1 MNDNQKETKASQS
14 PIRKFAARGGGGIVT
29 WSIDHPYY
37 IISFYLGVA
46 ILAVL
51 AIFFFMPRR
60 LMPYVESPMVGVI
73 TMMPGLS
80 SEEMEIYISKPIEEQ
95 LVNVKN
101 LHYIRSTSQD
111 GFSIVSLEF
120 NYGTDMK
127 KALFDVQALM
137 NIVQSNLPATG
148 ANLKPSWVVA
158 IDPLN
163 IPVLS
168 LSLKGKGWDNI
179 KLREFA
185 DNEVVNRLK
194 TIPDVYSVVPFGG
207 YRRQLQIVVDRNKL
221 AAYRLSILDVKNA
234 IDKFNV
240 TRPGG
245 TLTYGSHEAIVR
257 VDTRAIK
264 AENILNYPIAAVTGA
279 PGTSS
284 FVKDAGMGSSGGGS
298 GMGGGGMGG
307 GGGSSSSSAISSA
320 GGNQPS
326 TDFLN
331 HPRILY
337 VRDVA
342 RVLDTHWEK
351 RSGYHYVHHGK
362 IEPSIEVSIIQNPEA
377 SSAKVVPLVMKELKK
392 LENENSGIRFDVAYD
407 NSHFVNI
414 LFKNLVEELLIAI
427 LLTGIAVLFFLGEWR
442 GALISL
448 TTIPTS
454 LALAILGIIPFGFTL
469 NSGTLIGLLLSIG
482 RLVDDSIIDI
492 HSVERHLR
500 MGKSVRNATIDGIS
514 EVRLAVIAATFMLC
528 LALAPL
534 LFSGGIVQLMF
545 VQLVW
550 PIILGLL
557 ASMLVSFT
565 LTPLLSVHL
574 LRPEAE
580 REKEKKLWLYRVFLN
595 PFQIFLDRLEH
606 GYARVIAW
614 MLENRFTNF
623 ARIMAT
629 VIIGFGFYNF
639 IGSEMMPLADVGQAY
654 GILEAAPGTSYAQT
668 EKMVTQVEKIMLK
681 YPEIEKVS
689 TEIGAETMFESFS
702 PFYTGY
708 AMPAVNVGTF
718 MLTFSDKDEREKTIW
733 QVMDA
738 VQKEAVATI
747 HGIRRLQIKEMGSD
761 VMASSAA
768 PIQLIVYGKDLNLL
782 HKMGEET
789 AKIAKET
796 PGMFQVA
803 TSWTIGMPDY
813 EIKVNLARAQ
823 EAGLSPEEIS
833 QQAYYALRG
842 GLTNEF
848 YRLPN
853 IRQNTIL
860 VRYEQEN
867 RKNFVDLANLFIT
880 TKDGKQIPLKSVAEI
895 KYRRAPTLIEHDG
908 LRRVISLL
916 GYYRIGGPPS
926 MDLSMDVQM
935 KAMEKINFPPGYGI
949 EMRGDMTQMMDS
961 FRRLL
966 MGLQLAILFIFL
978 ILVAQFRGFL
988 QPLQM
993 LFSVPLELSGV
1004 FMALY
1009 FAQQSFST
1017 VSIMAVIVLTGM
1029 DITTAI
1035 LMIDLVMKYRD
1046 RGVPRNQAV
1055 IEACP
1060 QRLRPILMT
1069 SFITIIV
1076 MVPVAFFP
1084 KTGIDAYSPLGT
1096 VVIGGLIVGTILSLF
1111 DVPIMH
1117 TYVDDFIRWLNR
1129 VFLRREWEWPVTV
1142 KEEEEV

>member
-1 MNDNQKETKASQS
+1 MSEEKKQNGIQKPQT
-14 PIRKFAARGGGGIVT
+14 PLRKFAARGGGGIVQ

-60 LMPYVESPMVGVI
+60 MMPYVESPMVGVI

-95 LVNVKN
+95 IVNVKN
-101 LHYIRSTSQD
+101 LHYIRSTAQD
-111 GFSIVSLEF
+111 GISIVSLEF

-168 LSLKGKGWDNI
+168 LSLKGKGWDAI

-194 TIPDVYSVVPFGG
+194 TVPDVYSVVPFGG

-221 AAYRLSILDVKNA
+221 AAYGLSILDVKNA

-245 TLTYGSHEAIVR
+245 TLTYGSREAIVR
-257 VDTRAIK
+257 LDARVLQADEVLK
-264 AENILNYPIAAVTGA
+264 YPIAAITGA
-279 PGTSS
+279 PGSPS
-284 FVKDAGMGSSGGGS
+284 FVKDSGGSASG
-298 GMGGGGMGG
+298 GMGGGGMGSM
-307 GGGSSSSSAISSA
+307 GGGSSSSSPSLNS
-320 GGNQPS
+320 QSS

-331 HPRILY
+331 HPRIVY

-342 RVLDTHWEK
+342 RVMDTHWEK
-351 RSGYHYVHHGK
+351 RSGYHYVHDGK
-362 IEPSIEVSIIQNPEA
+362 IEPSIEVSVVQNPEA
-377 SSAKVVPLVMKELKK
+377 SSAKVVPLVLKEIKK
-392 LENENSGIRFDVAYD
+392 LEKENPGVKFDVAYD
-407 NSHFVNI
+407 NAHFVNI
-414 LFKNLVEELLIAI
+414 LFENMIHELVVAI
-427 LLTGIAVLFFLGEWR
+427 ILTGIAVLFFLGEWR

-454 LALAILGIIPFGFTL
+454 LALAILAIIPFGFTL

-492 HSVERHLR
+492 HAVERHIR
-500 MGKSVRNATIDGIS
+500 MGKSVRQATIDGIT
-514 EVRLAVIAATFMLC
+514 EVRLAVIASTFMLC
-528 LALAPL
+528 LALSPL
-534 LFSGGIVQLMF
+534 LFCGGIVQLMF
-545 VQLVW
+545 VQLVL
-550 PIILGLL
+550 PIIFGLL

-565 LTPLLSVHL
+565 LTSLLAAHL
-574 LRPEAE
+574 LRSEGD
-580 REKEKKLWLYRVFLN
+580 REKEKKLLFYRIFLN
-595 PFQIFLDRLEH
+595 PFQRFLDRLEH
-606 GYARVIAW
+606 GYARVIVW

-654 GILEAAPGTSYAQT
+654 GILESAPGTSYAQT
-668 EKMVTQVEKIMLK
+668 EKMTTQVEKIMLK

-689 TEIGAETMFESFS
+689 TEIGQETMFESFS
-702 PFYTGY
+702 PFFTGY
-708 AMPAVNVGTF
+708 AMPAVNAATF
-718 MLTFSDKDEREKTIW
+718 MLTFSDKDERKRTIW
-733 QVMDA
+733 QIMDA
-738 VQKEAVATI
+738 VQEEAMATI
-747 HGIRRLQIKEMGSD
+747 PGIRRLQIKEMGSD

-768 PIQLIVYGKDLNLL
+768 PVQLIVYGKDLNLL
-782 HKMGEET
+782 SRMGEET
-789 AKIAKET
+789 AKIAAAT
-796 PGMFQVA
+796 PGMFQAA
-803 TSWTIGMPDY
+803 TSWTMGRPDY

-823 EAGLSPEEIS
+823 EAGLSPEDIS
-833 QQAYYALRG
+833 QQTYYALRG

-860 VRYEQEN
+860 VRYEEEN
-867 RKNFVDLANLFIT
+867 RKNVLDLENMFIT
-880 TKDGKQIPLKSVAEI
+880 TKDGRQVPLKSVAEI
-895 KYRRAPTLIEHDG
+895 AYRRAPTLIEHDG
-908 LRRVISLL
+908 LRRVISIL

-935 KAMEKINFPPGYGI
+935 RAMEKINFPPGYGI

-966 MGLQLAILFIFL
+966 IGLQLAILFIFL

-993 LFSVPLELSGV
+993 VFSVPLELSGV
-1004 FMALY
+1004 FLALF
-1009 FAQQSFST
+1009 FAHQSFST
-1017 VSIMAVIVLTGM
+1017 VSILAVIVLTGM

-1035 LMIDLVMKYRD
+1035 LMIDLVMQYRD

-1069 SFITIIV
+1069 SFITIVV

-1096 VVIGGLIVGTILSLF
+1096 VVIGGLTIGTILSLF
-1111 DVPIMH
+1111 DIPIMH
-1117 TYVDDFIRWLNR
+1117 TFVDDFLKWLNR
-1129 VFLRREWEWPVTV
+1129 VFMRREWEWPVTV
-1142 KEEEEV
+1142 KEEEEA